1 LLPALLSLQ
10 LCVAWLIGSR
20 ASVRTLRGRGVT
32 AAGVL
37 VIAGAIASQ
46 LFIFSSDTWWNK
58 GFSADNAGTAAI
70 INAADRP
77 LLISTPGEVN
87 PGEVLSLGYFLQ
99 ERVRLL
105 LLGETAFPEL
115 PAGYDRYYVLYPP
128 WDTLQAEAH
137 GYTLLQVHG
146 ADKLWELRRQGDRQ
160 HGE

>member
-1 LLPALLSLQ
+1 
-10 LCVAWLIGSR
+10 
-20 ASVRTLRGRGVT
+20 
-32 AAGVL
+32 
-37 VIAGAIASQ
+37 
-46 LFIFSSDTWWNK
+46 
-58 GFSADNAGTAAI
+58 
-70 INAADRP
+70 
-77 LLISTPGEVN
+77 
-87 PGEVLSLGYFLQ
+87 VLSLGYFLQ